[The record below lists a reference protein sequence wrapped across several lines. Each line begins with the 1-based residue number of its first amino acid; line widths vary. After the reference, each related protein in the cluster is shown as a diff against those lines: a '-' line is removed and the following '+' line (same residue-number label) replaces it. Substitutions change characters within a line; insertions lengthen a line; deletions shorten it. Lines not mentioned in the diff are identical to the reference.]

1 MTVRFSTNFYDVI
14 TSGVVYDVDTGF
26 ITEVKDVILF
36 DYRNVFRKKLVD

>member
-1 MTVRFSTNFYDVI
+1 MIESSLAHCYDAI

-36 DYRNVFRKKLVD
+36 DYRNVFRKKIS